1 MNNDKYIVY
10 NREIYKKIN
19 PKTKR
24 HSNELAGKLIQE
36 IYPSKYTKLLPFLI
50 GLLVPIAVLIIHS
63 FLR

>member
-1 MNNDKYIVY
+1 MNKDKYILY
-10 NREIYKKIN
+10 QNSIYKKIN

-24 HSNELAGKLIQE
+24 HVNELAGKLIQE